1 MTRPEL
7 PTTAPDGQPEL
18 YDETG
23 QPPVRR
29 LRRSRT
35 DRVIGGVCGGLG
47 KYLGVDP
54 VLIRIALVAVVLVGG
69 VGVLAYLIAWVV
81 MPEGDDPEPPVDND
95 NRHASAL
102 VAGAV
107 LVAIGALLLLR
118 AAVPW
123 FDSGILWPLVVV
135 AVGILLIT
143 SARR

>member
-7 PTTAPDGQPEL
+7 PTTAPDGQPEPH
-18 YDETG
+18 DQTG

-35 DRVIGGVCGGLG
+35 DRVVGGVCGGLG

-54 VLIRIALVAVVLVGG
+54 VLIRIAVVAVVLFGG
-69 VGVLAYLIAWVV
+69 VGVLAYIIAWVV
-81 MPEGDDPEPPVDND
+81 IPEGDDPDPPVNND
-95 NRHASAL
+95 NQHAPAL

-118 AAVPW
+118 AVVPW
-123 FDSGILWPLVVV
+123 FDSGIFWPLAVV
-135 AVGILLIT
+135 AVGILLVT